1 MRKILKGV
9 LVLFIF
15 TMVLAPITVLQATAW
30 AETFVNKSPHFTLVV
45 PADWTVS
52 KGAHPNPNSVLR
64 KAQDF
69 LEITTFDVTVED
81 LPAGRTFKDLGK
93 VFADS
98 VKTTYEA
105 MSSEVLYEKEIKLKD
120 GTPAYEMEVKW
131 AHPQLWLWTY
141 EVVVFKG
148 GKQITVTIT
157 TNDKLS
163 NELKKIPLSLSF
175 K

>member
-15 TMVLAPITVLQATAW
+15 TMVLAPIPMLQTTAW
-30 AETFVNKSPHFTLVV
+30 AEKFVNKAPHFTLEV
-45 PADWTVS
+45 PDWTVS
-52 KGAHPNPNSVLR
+52 KGSNPNPNSVLR

-69 LEITTFDVTVED
+69 LEVTTFDVVVED
-81 LPAGRTFKDLGK
+81 LPAGRTFKDLAK

-98 VKTTYEA
+98 VKATYSA

-131 AHPQLWLWTY
+131 AHPSLWLWTY
-141 EVVVFKG
+141 EVVVFKNN
-148 GKQITVTIT
+148 KQISVTVT
-157 TNDKLS
+157 TNDKV
-163 NELKKIPLSLSF
+163 NDELKKIPLSLSF